1 MGCLIYLRGEII
13 MATELE
19 IIWNEFKKHCA
30 ETASKKDEE
39 DGMLVYMDT
48 CRPSSLE
55 HGLLSLDVP
64 TVFSKK
70 KIDSMFLPQMKKAFA
85 ETGFGTDLSVK
96 VASEARPAPQQ
107 EVRTAQGT
115 PQAQPLPQQPAPRIT
130 TQRNGLNPNYV
141 FSSFVVGKSNIL
153 AHEICMA
160 VAVSPGEKYNPLFIW
175 GKVGLG
181 KTHLMHAIGHY
192 VEEHQPSKKV
202 LYVSS
207 EKFTNDFIGS
217 IRTSR
222 QAEFRS
228 RYRDLD
234 VLMIDDIQ
242 FLYNKEG
249 TQEEFFHTFNDLKN
263 ANKQIVISSDRP
275 PKEIKDVE
283 ERLVSR
289 FTSGIVADIQ
299 LPDLETRV
307 AILQKKAEIKNYNI
321 PPEIILFIAQNVPS
335 NIRELEGAL
344 NRVVAC
350 SEFSG
355 EQISLDNVTVWL
367 KDVIHDSHT
376 GNVSIGLIQQ
386 LVSEAYGFS
395 IDDLLSQ
402 NRTADLATARQIAMY
417 LSREKTEESLQQ
429 IGRAFN
435 KKDHTTVI
443 HACRK
448 IEELLKTD
456 MRMKNFV
463 DNIVSKL

>member
-1 MGCLIYLRGEII
+1 

-30 ETASKKDEE
+30 ETATKKDEE

-48 CRPSSLE
+48 CRPASLDN
-55 HGLLSLDVP
+55 GLLTLDVP

-70 KIDSMFLPQMKKAFA
+70 KIDSMFMPQMKKAFA
-85 ETGFGTDLSVK
+85 ETGFGSEISVR
-96 VASEARPAPQQ
+96 VGSEAKPDPQPDRAPEQ
-107 EVRTAQGT
+107 RIAA
-115 PQAQPLPQQPAPRIT
+115 AQPAASRIT

-192 VEEHQPSKKV
+192 VEEHQPNKKV

-307 AILQKKAEIKNYNI
+307 AILQKKAEIKNYRI

-367 KDVIHDSHT
+367 KDVIHDSRT